1 MEQNL
6 SQRLADLRKE
16 NKLSQEAL
24 AEKMG
29 LSRQAISKW
38 ERGESAPDTENL
50 ILLSSIYGITLDE
63 LLHGKQAL
71 NNDKALSFDLKT
83 DEGVFEKAEEN
94 IRPESE
100 NQNGDTSENTAED
113 FSKTENENELFE
125 SAAENIL
132 PPKKKKRTKKEKPPR
147 LCGNAYKV
155 FLKIPVIV
163 IVPLIF
169 VLIGVL
175 KGVWH
180 PTWLIN
186 LFIPIYYAFCFAMAA
201 RTKKSMLL
209 RMPVFLVTVAA
220 FLAVGILKGLWHPAW
235 MIFFFDILYYWIAFS
250 VKKKEK

>member
-63 LLHGKQAL
+63 LLHGKQTL
-71 NNDKALSFDLKT
+71 NNDKALSFDLKP
-83 DEGVFEKAEEN
+83 DDGIFEKAEEN
-94 IRPESE
+94 SQPKDE
-100 NQNGDTSENTAED
+100 NQSGDITENTAEG
-113 FSKTENENELFE
+113 FSETENEEGFFE
-125 SAAENIL
+125 STAENIL
-132 PPKKKKRTKKEKPPR
+132 PPKKKKHAKKEKPPR

-235 MIFFFDILYYWIAFS
+235 MMFFFDILYYWVALS
-250 VKKKEK
+250 VKKKKE